1 MSNDRKGWHDDVTTN
16 SSGPGAALAGH
27 RALLLDTI
35 RGAGEMSRASLART
49 TGLNA
54 ATVTVAIRDL
64 IADGLIVEV
73 GRAASTGGKPAVL
86 LALAAESR
94 YALGVHLDH
103 TSITYVIANLSGKVV
118 AVWPRRGGADAR
130 APQLVVE
137 RIASEL
143 TTFVRRIGIPTERLL
158 GIGLVSPG
166 PATSATG
173 IALSSPEM
181 RPWIDFPL
189 VDALATATGLPV
201 MLGND
206 ATAAAVG
213 EFWSGN
219 VDPTAMF
226 AALYMGTGIGAGI
239 IMAGN
244 PVLGSSGNA
253 GEVGHICVVRHG
265 ALCWCGSHGCLETVA
280 GAAAIVN
287 AARAAGRAPVGE
299 FLHDQFADVA
309 REALAGQPA
318 AVAIFQDA
326 ADYVAVA
333 VQSLTNILDLDHVV
347 LTGPAFALAGSLFV
361 PAIQR
366 QLAQAFFA
374 RGTHGVV
381 VTVSSNASYAAATGA
396 AAMVLQSEL
405 APRPALSGRSV
416 ATSVASSSP
425 VAGPAPTTPRAPLVA
440 AFD

>member
-1 MSNDRKGWHDDVTTN
+1 MTTN
-16 SSGPGAALAGH
+16 ASSPGRALAGH

-35 RGAGEMSRASLART
+35 RSAGEVSRASLART

-54 ATVTVAIRDL
+54 ATVTPAIRDL
-64 IADGLIVEV
+64 MADGLIVEV

-94 YALGVHLDH
+94 FALGVHLDH
-103 TSITYVIANLSGKVV
+103 TSITYVLANLSGKV
-118 AVWPRRGGADAR
+118 AAIWPRRGGADAQ

-143 TTFVRRIGIPTERLL
+143 MTFVPRIGIPPERIL

-201 MLGND
+201 VLGND

-213 EFWSGN
+213 EFWSGH
-219 VDPTAMF
+219 VDPTAVF

-239 IMAGN
+239 IMSGN

-253 GEVGHICVVRHG
+253 GEIGHICVVRDG

-287 AARAAGRAPVGE
+287 AARAAHLDPVGE
-299 FLHDQFADVA
+299 FLHDQFAHVA
-309 REALAGQPA
+309 RAALAGQPA
-318 AVAIFQDA
+318 AVAIFEDA

-333 VQSLTNILDLDHVV
+333 VHSLTNILDLDLVV
-347 LTGPAFALAGSLFV
+347 LTGPSFALAGSFFV
-361 PAIQR
+361 PTIQR
-366 QLAQAFFA
+366 RLERAFFA
-374 RGTHGVV
+374 RGTHGVA
-381 VTVSSNASYAAATGA
+381 VTISSNASYAAATGA

-405 APRPALSGRSV
+405 APRPTLSGRLV
-416 ATSVASSSP
+416 ATSGATSTS
-425 VAGPAPTTPRAPLVA
+425 VAGTAPSALTASPIA